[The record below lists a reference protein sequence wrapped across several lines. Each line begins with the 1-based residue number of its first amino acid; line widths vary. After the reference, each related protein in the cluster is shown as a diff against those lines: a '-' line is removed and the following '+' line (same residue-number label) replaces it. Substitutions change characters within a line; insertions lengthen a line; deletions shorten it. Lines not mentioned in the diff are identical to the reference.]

1 MDQEATT
8 KAAFRS
14 RVRARLD
21 GLSSSLWEEGSEGVC
36 RAVAECGRY
45 QKAGSIFA
53 FVPIAGEVDITPL
66 LEMALAQGKAL
77 CLPRIDWE
85 TRTMVPA
92 SVTALNDTQLET
104 TRNAIRQPN
113 EMRPVVAVE
122 SLDLMLVPG
131 LAFSRGANGAYSRL
145 GRGAG
150 FYDRFF
156 ESHPSFAVGRA
167 ISGALGVALR
177 EQILSWIPSDPWD
190 VSVPAV
196 ATPDGVMGSV

>member
-1 MDQEATT
+1 MDQGATT
-8 KAAFRS
+8 KATFRT

-21 GLSSSLWEEGSEGVC
+21 AVSPSQWAQGSEGVC
-36 RAVAECGRY
+36 RVVAESAAFQR
-45 QKAGSIFA
+45 AGSIFA

-66 LEMALAQGKAL
+66 LELALAQGKVL

-85 TRTMVPA
+85 SRTMAPA
-92 SVTALNDTQLET
+92 AVTTLDDTQLEI
-104 TRNAIRQPN
+104 TRHAIRQPVKQ
-113 EMRPVVAVE
+113 RPVVAVDR
-122 SLDLMLVPG
+122 LDLILVPG
-131 LAFSRGANGAYSRL
+131 LAFSRGADGTFARL

-167 ISGALGVALR
+167 IPGALGIALG

-196 ATPDGVMGSV
+196 ATPDGLMGSV